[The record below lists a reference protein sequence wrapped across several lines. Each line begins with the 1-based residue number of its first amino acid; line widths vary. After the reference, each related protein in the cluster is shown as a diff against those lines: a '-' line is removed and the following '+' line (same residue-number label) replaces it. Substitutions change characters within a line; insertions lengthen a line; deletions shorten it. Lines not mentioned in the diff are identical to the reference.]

1 MKFIPPELLARK
13 FIADEVMENML
24 NAHSR
29 IAESG
34 SASEV
39 IRLSKYIMKLADR
52 KWWPDE
58 NNKQI

>member
-1 MKFIPPELLARK
+1 MKLIPPERLSRN
-13 FIADEVMENML
+13 FIAEEVMRDLL

-39 IRLSKYIMKLADR
+39 IRLSKYIIKLADR

>member
-1 MKFIPPELLARK
+1 MKLIPPELLAMN
-13 FIADEVMENML
+13 FLADEVMRNLL

-52 KWWPDE
+52 RWWPDE